1 MGAPT
6 SNKLPGAINA
16 RRVAGGV
23 EIYRT
28 GGLGV
33 EQADSVNGP
42 WTEVVGAANPLVVPA
57 TGAPKYYR
65 PKF

>member
-1 MGAPT
+1 
-6 SNKLPGAINA
+6 LPGAITA
-16 RRVAGGV
+16 YKTAGGV

-33 EQADSVNGP
+33 EQSDSLSGP
-42 WTEVVGAANPLVVPA
+42 WTEVVGAANPLVVPG